1 MEGPLQ
7 AYPALKILYVWHRT
21 ITETPMVHCTLNDL
35 ICRHKHVK
43 NVLVQHLGE
52 LLGVASRS
60 QKNCSSPESTL
71 GKVAESAK
79 EGLACVSLCRKT
91 IHLLLA
97 VQAGRLCFVP
107 YSSSSRTSFSNI
119 SPGTKFA
126 GHVNPTHTL
135 TSGLS
140 PFPKNSNRHV
150 DHDHDYYDLNQKPN
164 RHFTTSLTSPNCPTD
179 PSQRPTGRLVR
190 ASAQKPRP
198 GDFESCW

>member
-1 MEGPLQ
+1 MKPLKSSKVTQ
-7 AYPALKILYVWHRT
+7 LLERYGYTQDAEPADDSIQQPR
-21 ITETPMVHCTLNDL
+21 
-35 ICRHKHVK
+35 KHAGQSGGK
-43 NVLVQHLGE
+43 RKRR
-52 LLGVASRS
+52 ASL
-60 QKNCSSPESTL
+60 CI
-71 GKVAESAK
+71 
-79 EGLACVSLCRKT
+79 SLCRKT

-107 YSSSSRTSFSNI
+107 CSSSSRTSFSNI

-140 PFPKNSNRHV
+140 PFPKKANCHV
-150 DHDHDYYDLNQKPN
+150 DHNHDYYGLNQKPN
-164 RHFTTSLTSPNCPTD
+164 RHFAASLTPPNCPTD